1 MFNQKTAINFK
12 NMIFNYKTMIW
23 KQEDNMF
30 YKWLKNYFN
39 GKFKILFN
47 NAKFNNSI
55 FKIKKLTIKIKLVI
69 YRNFKNE

>member
-1 MFNQKTAINFK
+1 
-12 NMIFNYKTMIW
+12 
-23 KQEDNMF
+23 MF